1 MKIGILGTG
10 IVGTTLGSYFL
21 SKGHEVKIGSRA
33 ATNEN
38 SEKCLAENKGGSIGD
53 FNEAAAFGSIV
64 FNCTAGIASL
74 DALRSVD
81 KLHLDNKILVDLAN
95 PADFSVGMPPRL
107 TICNDNSL
115 GEEIQ
120 KLLPNTNVVKTLNTV
135 SYEVMTQPS
144 KLNNGNINLF
154 ICGNS
159 EDAKNTVADFLVKEM
174 NWHRESIIDLG
185 GILHARGTEAMLL
198 FICAMAMRFGVFE
211 VGIKTHLP

>member
-21 SKGHEVKIGSRA
+21 SKGHEVRLGSRKA
-33 ATNEN
+33 SNEN
-38 SEKCLAENKGGSIGD
+38 SDKWLAQNPGGSIGT
-53 FNEAAAFGSIV
+53 FNEAAAFGGIV

-81 KLHLDNKILVDLAN
+81 KSNLENKILVDLAN

-120 KLLPNTNVVKTLNTV
+120 KLLPATQVVKALNTV
-135 SYEVMTQPS
+135 SYEIMTAPS
-144 KLNNGNINLF
+144 KINNGQINLF

-159 EDAKNTVADFLVKEM
+159 EDAKNTVADLLVKEM

-185 GILHARGTEAMLL
+185 PIVHARGTEALLL
-198 FICAMAMRFGVFE
+198 FICSMAMRYGIFE
-211 VGIKTHLP
+211 VGIKTHMP